1 MTDPRPV
8 DPAHPDSVE
17 TETGIEDAAHDLG
30 RRADRLEQSE
40 NAPKEREEGV
50 GPVSGVVP

>member
-1 MTDPRPV
+1 MTDPRTP
-8 DPAHPDSVE
+8 PRPE
-17 TETGIEDAAHDLG
+17 TDQAEQDVEDAARDLG